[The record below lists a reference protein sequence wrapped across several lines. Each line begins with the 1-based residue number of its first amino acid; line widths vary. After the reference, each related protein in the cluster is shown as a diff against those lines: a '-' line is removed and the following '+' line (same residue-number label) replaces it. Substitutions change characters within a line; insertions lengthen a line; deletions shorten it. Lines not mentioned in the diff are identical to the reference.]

1 MSRAQSSRTS
11 EQSRAD
17 AVQVSSAS
25 PFTEELVR
33 REKTPFIMTSVGR
46 RAKNTFGWEAGQTMY
61 FSPDDPS

>member
-17 AVQVSSAS
+17 AVQVFSAS